1 MIVLDHD
8 GESVVV
14 NPEAGRGIP
23 TETVSADVIPLRIET
38 EKMAARKIIIIERA
52 ENDGGVRQHSR
63 GGRGLVGHNAGAR
76 RIGGGIN
83 ADGSA
88 KEAGVWLVGDALGRD
103 GQEDAAAVGQ
113 TILKRG
119 LPFWR
124 EVRGVHG
131 KQVACEIVEMR
142 SADGV
147 NRGAVG

>member
-52 ENDGGVRQHSR
+52 ENDGGVRQHGR
-63 GGRGLVGHNAGAR
+63 GGRGLVGHNAGSGS
-76 RIGGGIN
+76 IGCGID

-88 KEAGVWLVGDALGRD
+88 KEAGVRPVGGTLRGGGA
-103 GQEDAAAVGQ
+103 QEAAAVGQ
-113 TILKRG
+113 TILKG
-119 LPFWR
+119 GPPFWGGG
-124 EVRGVHG
+124 EGVHG
-131 KQVACEIVEMR
+131 KQ
-142 SADGV
+142 
-147 NRGAVG
+147 